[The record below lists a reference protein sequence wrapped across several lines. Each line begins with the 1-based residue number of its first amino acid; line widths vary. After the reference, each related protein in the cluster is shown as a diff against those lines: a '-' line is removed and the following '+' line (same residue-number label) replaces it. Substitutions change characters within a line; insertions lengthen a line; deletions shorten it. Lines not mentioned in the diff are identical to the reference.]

1 KIIMPFSPVA
11 TRFKPQDAELDLIKR
26 MGAETARIAYEGAE
40 PGEDFTQSAQFSK
53 KSALDIKTVPANYPD
68 KFD

>member
-11 TRFKPQDAELDLIKR
+11 TRFKPQPVEL
-26 MGAETARIAYEGAE
+26 ETTHRLGGELAQIALEGAE
-40 PGEDFTQSAQFSK
+40 IGEDFTHSEAFSK